1 MKPKGSI
8 GGSMTKQKSTK
19 TLEKE
24 IAKESKPKKL
34 TAYQKAVRKFYKV

>member
-8 GGSMTKQKSTK
+8 GGSMTRQKSTK

-24 IAKESKPKKL
+24 MKQDKPKKL
-34 TAYQKAVRKFYKV
+34 TAYQKALKKFYKD